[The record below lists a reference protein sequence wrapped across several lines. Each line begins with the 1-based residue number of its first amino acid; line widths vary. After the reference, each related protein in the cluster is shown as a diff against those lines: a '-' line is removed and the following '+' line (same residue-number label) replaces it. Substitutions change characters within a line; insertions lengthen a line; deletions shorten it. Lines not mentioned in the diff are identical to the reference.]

1 MIIKRD
7 GVNMP
12 SAVAEAK
19 AASMDNAVYVW
30 RLNTSSRLHCGSSL
44 FSECGLLSNTERI
57 GWAVLGFIC
66 RSHEGGRWRH
76 PDRTALKREKLS
88 AWSCAHINGHLS
100 RMCHVSGEKMLVSL
114 EPLSGGGID
123 TNCGKACAIASNSR
137 RYGDG

>member
-1 MIIKRD
+1 
-7 GVNMP
+7 MP
-12 SAVAEAK
+12 SAVAEAET
-19 AASMDNAVYVW
+19 ATMDNAVDVW
-30 RLNTSSRLHCGSSL
+30 RLNTSSRLYCGSIL
-44 FSECGLLSNTERI
+44 FSACGLLSNTERI

-100 RMCHVSGEKMLVSL
+100 RMCHVAGEKMLAGL